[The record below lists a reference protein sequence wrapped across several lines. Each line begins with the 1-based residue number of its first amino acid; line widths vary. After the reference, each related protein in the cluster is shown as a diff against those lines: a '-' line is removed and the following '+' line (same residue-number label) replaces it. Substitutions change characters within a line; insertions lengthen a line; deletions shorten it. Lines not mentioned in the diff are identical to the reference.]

1 MKKVLAILLFL
12 LPLALCAQTRK
23 GSGIYTY
30 YADPSMSVKQAMAA
44 AIENAK
50 AQALA
55 KEFGTMLVQST
66 LSQTEQKNGKDNE
79 FFSQLST
86 EEVKGEWIEDL
97 KEPEATITATMNDGT
112 LVIEA
117 KVSGKARAI
126 SNEAVDFQTLALR
139 NGTEKRFADTNFYD
153 GDDFYL
159 YFNAPTDGYVAAYLV
174 GEDKNAYCLL
184 PYANDENGQQPVKHG
199 KEYIFFSRNHT
210 YDLPRNVVDNVYMTC
225 DDERMEHNTLYV
237 IFSPNPF
244 TKAVDVDKQTDKR
257 LLPRQ
262 LSFQEFTKWIG
273 KLGARDKQMNRKIIR
288 LIVKKKQT

>member
-1 MKKVLAILLFL
+1 MKKVLAILLAL
-12 LPLALCAQTRK
+12 LPLTLCAQTRK
-23 GSGIYTY
+23 VSGVYTY

-55 KEFGTMLVQST
+55 KEFGTLLVQST

-79 FFSQLST
+79 YFSQLST

-97 KEPEATITATMNDGT
+97 KEPEAKITATMNDGT

-117 KVSGKARAI
+117 SVSGKARAI
-126 SNEAVDFQTLALR
+126 SNEAVDFQTFALR
-139 NGTEKRFADTNFYD
+139 NGTEKRFADNNFYE
-153 GDDFYL
+153 GDDLFL
-159 YFNAPTDGYVAAYLV
+159 YFNAPTDGYVAVYLV

-199 KEYIFFSRNHT
+199 KEYIFFSSNHT
-210 YDLPRNVVDNVYMTC
+210 YDLPRNVIDNVYMTC

-244 TKAVDVDKQTDKR
+244 TKAVDVNKQTDDR
-257 LLPRQ
+257 LMPRQ
-262 LSFQEFTKWIG
+262 LSFKDFTKWIG

-288 LIVKKKQT
+288 LIVKKK